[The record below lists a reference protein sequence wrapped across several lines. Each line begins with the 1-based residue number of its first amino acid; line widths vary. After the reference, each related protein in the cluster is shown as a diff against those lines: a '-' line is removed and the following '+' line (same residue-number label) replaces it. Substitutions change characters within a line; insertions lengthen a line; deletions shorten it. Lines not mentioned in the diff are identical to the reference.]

1 MAESVKVVTG
11 KAFIAHPYIFNPRP
25 ESAEIDPGK
34 FTVMVGVPKSDT
46 DTVKRIKDAI
56 AEAIKRQWP
65 EGKTPGGMSMPL
77 KDGDAK
83 FAEDEKKYSHMKG
96 HYYLNAKT
104 TTKPKVFDATVQEI
118 LDPKEVSSGDFGKVS
133 LNFKGFDKAGNK
145 GVGVYLNA
153 VQILGKGTSVI
164 GAGNVKDDF
173 TIEEAAEVF

>member
-104 TTKPKVFDATVQEI
+104 TTKPKVFDATVVALPGPTDEVVLGLGALLKGLAEADTGKTALAERIASVLRARLQE
-118 LDPKEVSSGDFGKVS
+118 KVQ
-133 LNFKGFDKAGNK
+133 
-145 GVGVYLNA
+145 VGHHA
-153 VQILGKGTSVI
+153 HHH
-164 GAGNVKDDF
+164 
-173 TIEEAAEVF
+173 